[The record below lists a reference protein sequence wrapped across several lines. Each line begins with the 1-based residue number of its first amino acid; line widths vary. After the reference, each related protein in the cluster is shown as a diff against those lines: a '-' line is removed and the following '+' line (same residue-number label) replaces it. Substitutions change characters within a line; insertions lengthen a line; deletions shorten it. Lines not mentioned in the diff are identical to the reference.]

1 MIEQKRSSTG
11 GCTDAWLLF
20 SCTDNDE
27 SKDVSLMRNSR
38 GCHAYVWTA
47 FRKQR
52 LKRGFRLRQLRL
64 EEYVLCYVAE
74 GSGEITVNGKK
85 HGIEAGTLIMLTP
98 AMRIDELSVPS
109 GPLQMYRLHYTRIDA
124 ASPAGGKQAAA
135 PGAQKRLA
143 GEAAGA
149 EVFPVAS
156 ASAFVTK
163 LEELYRLGQEADECL
178 HLRAQS
184 LFYDLLATACEE
196 RSARAKGGDSSVAA
210 TIDYMKKHFREALDL
225 GALPKLAGLT
235 PSSYC
240 RAFKRAVGMTP
251 GEYLTQLR
259 MEEAKAMLSSSSSAN
274 RVKDVARSVGF
285 SDELYFSRLF
295 KKREGLSPQI
305 YMKQAGQRVAIAS
318 KLFLQDHFLA
328 IGIQPIAAPSFP
340 NYFPTRTGFP
350 VYLQQRLRGT
360 KALNAERS
368 ITPQEVLPLSPDV
381 IVQIDTGQEQGQ
393 GEWKKLGE
401 TFMFNGYLSWHEYQR
416 QIGTVFNKENQ
427 AQRIIDHVQKVE
439 KAAREALLPVTRQGE
454 WTIVRVLENEVR
466 LYGTEGH
473 ALTDLYYDKL
483 GFQPDPHVTHASYKP
498 DALMELVRIDPECII
513 LFWSEKEDVERLWPN
528 PLWQSLRAV
537 RENKVYY
544 PESKNWDPWGP
555 LGREYMIE
563 QCTAYFLRAIPS
575 I

>member
-1 MIEQKRSSTG
+1 
-11 GCTDAWLLF
+11 
-20 SCTDNDE
+20 
-27 SKDVSLMRNSR
+27 MRNNSR
-38 GCHAYVWTA
+38 DCHAYVWTA

-52 LKRGFRLRQLRL
+52 LKKGFRLRQLRL
-64 EEYVLCYVAE
+64 EEYVLCYVRE
-74 GSGEITVNGKK
+74 GNGEITVNGQK

-98 AMRIDELSVPS
+98 AMRMDELYVPA
-109 GPLQMYRLHYTRIDA
+109 GPMQMYRLHYRRIDA
-124 ASPAGGKQAAA
+124 SSSAGGKQATA
-135 PGAQKRLA
+135 PGTQEQLA
-143 GEAAGA
+143 GDAAGVVGA

-156 ASAFVTK
+156 ASAFVAK
-163 LEELYRLGQEADECL
+163 LEEFHRLGQEADDGL
-178 HLRAQS
+178 PLRAQA
-184 LFYDLLATACEE
+184 LLYDLLATACKEQA
-196 RSARAKGGDSSVAA
+196 AREKGGDCSIAA

-225 GALPKLAGLT
+225 GILPKLAGLT

-259 MEEAKAMLSSSSSAN
+259 MEEAKALLSASSSAN
-274 RVKDVARSVGF
+274 RVKDVARRVGF

-340 NYFPTRTGFP
+340 HYFPTRTGFP
-350 VYLQQRLRGT
+350 IYLQQRLRGT
-360 KALNAERS
+360 KALNAERD
-368 ITPQEVLPLSPDV
+368 ITPQEILPLSPDV

-401 TFMFNGYLSWHEYQR
+401 TFMFNGYLPWHEYQR
-416 QIGTVFNKENQ
+416 QIATVFHKENQ
-427 AQRIIDHVQKVE
+427 AQRIIDHVENVE
-439 KAAREALLPVTRQGE
+439 KAARDALLPVTRKGE
-454 WTIVRVLENEVR
+454 WTIVRVLEEEVR

-473 ALTDLYYDKL
+473 ALTDLFYHKL

-498 DALMELVRIDPECII
+498 DALLELVRIDPERII
-513 LFWSEKEDVERLWPN
+513 LIWSEKEHVERLWAN

-537 RENKVYY
+537 RENKVYN

-555 LGREYMIE
+555 LGREYMIG